1 MRILEALYRQAG
13 ADPEPNVDTGDA
25 VLCIRSFAAFVRLL
39 HRAASRVGLYKLDY
53 HFQPQNVRC
62 RYGDDRPHRRPA
74 RRPPRSARSARL
86 TRPARP
92 RARAVRAGTTGSST
106 TAS

>member
-62 RYGDDRPHRRPA
+62 RYDDDRPHRRPA
-74 RRPPRSARSARL
+74 GRRTPERRA
-86 TRPARP
+86 RPAA
-92 RARAVRAGTTGSST
+92 RARARARRARGDD
-106 TAS
+106 